1 MRKAFV
7 IELFGHEMCL
17 LSVVQVL
24 NDCEGLEVNVIS
36 SDSVKANVMKSSFY
50 PEDVEWHD
58 VRTEEPISNR
68 PLKNASNFKRV
79 LTDVLKTVSSLSERN
94 DLVLIN
100 TVECDLCHLLLRN
113 LVEPLNVK
121 GLKVFI
127 GIHNSFLFMSGFAA
141 ELEKDLRR
149 YYRLPLENRFRKK
162 HLPLF
167 LSTLMAEIVLR
178 YRRTGLRSIA
188 ASVAGYYVFGEQV
201 ITPNNS
207 KTRLVFSAKPVNPD
221 VVKLRRKRIGEIM
234 HSDDKLVF
242 TVTGKVDLYRR
253 DYISVLKSFEHIDAS
268 KFQLVFLGEFAD
280 PIVRDLVNNSLIRSS
295 ITTFDRRVSEDEFEY
310 WISKTDF
317 IIAPVSEIPP
327 YGKFKIS
334 GNPGDAL
341 SAGTPLIIPQCYYE
355 GNTPQG
361 TLSYTDSDSLKEKI
375 EELIEDRN
383 YAVSISNQALNRT
396 RRVADGFETNAYV
409 CRILGDI

>member
-162 HLPLF
+162 HLPVSF
-167 LSTLMAEIVLR
+167 YFNGEIVLR
-178 YRRTGLRSIA
+178 YRRTGQKHCSICSRLLCVWR
-188 ASVAGYYVFGEQV
+188 ASNNTEQLENKV
-201 ITPNNS
+201 
-207 KTRLVFSAKPVNPD
+207 LFSAKPVNPD
-221 VVKLRRKRIGEIM
+221 AVKLRRKRIGGM

-242 TVTGKVDLYRR
+242 SHRKVDLYRR
-253 DYISVLKSFEHIDAS
+253 DYISFS
-268 KFQLVFLGEFAD
+268 
-280 PIVRDLVNNSLIRSS
+280 SL
-295 ITTFDRRVSEDEFEY
+295 
-310 WISKTDF
+310 
-317 IIAPVSEIPP
+317 
-327 YGKFKIS
+327 
-334 GNPGDAL
+334 L
-341 SAGTPLIIPQCYYE
+341 LH
-355 GNTPQG
+355 
-361 TLSYTDSDSLKEKI
+361 
-375 EELIEDRN
+375 
-383 YAVSISNQALNRT
+383 
-396 RRVADGFETNAYV
+396 
-409 CRILGDI
+409 

>member
-1 MRKAFV
+1 MITSIRA
-7 IELFGHEMCL
+7 
-17 LSVVQVL
+17 
-24 NDCEGLEVNVIS
+24 
-36 SDSVKANVMKSSFY
+36 SF
-50 PEDVEWHD
+50 
-58 VRTEEPISNR
+58 
-68 PLKNASNFKRV
+68 
-79 LTDVLKTVSSLSERN
+79 
-94 DLVLIN
+94 LVLSQFN
-100 TVECDLCHLLLRN
+100 
-113 LVEPLNVK
+113 
-121 GLKVFI
+121 
-127 GIHNSFLFMSGFAA
+127 GITIESFGGPS
-141 ELEKDLRR
+141 
-149 YYRLPLENRFRKK
+149 FRD
-162 HLPLF
+162 
-167 LSTLMAEIVLR
+167 T
-178 YRRTGLRSIA
+178 
-188 ASVAGYYVFGEQV
+188 
-201 ITPNNS
+201 
-207 KTRLVFSAKPVNPD
+207 
-221 VVKLRRKRIGEIM
+221 
-234 HSDDKLVF
+234 
-242 TVTGKVDLYRR
+242 LYRR

>member
-1 MRKAFV
+1 LRKAFV

-50 PEDVEWHD
+50 SEDVEWHD

-178 YRRTGLRSIA
+178 YRRTGLSPPAESTVCYDIMFAEAHKLHISVTTRACVPVNYCETSISEAILGPLRIITKNIKDWFYNRILNSMNCSKIVLITTYATEQSQIA
-188 ASVAGYYVFGEQV
+188 ASKKVSSPKVHAYGFY
-201 ITPNNS
+201 
-207 KTRLVFSAKPVNPD
+207 FS
-221 VVKLRRKRIGEIM
+221 
-234 HSDDKLVF
+234 
-242 TVTGKVDLYRR
+242 
-253 DYISVLKSFEHIDAS
+253 
-268 KFQLVFLGEFAD
+268 
-280 PIVRDLVNNSLIRSS
+280 
-295 ITTFDRRVSEDEFEY
+295 
-310 WISKTDF
+310 DF
-317 IIAPVSEIPP
+317 V
-327 YGKFKIS
+327 G
-334 GNPGDAL
+334 
-341 SAGTPLIIPQCYYE
+341 
-355 GNTPQG
+355 
-361 TLSYTDSDSLKEKI
+361 
-375 EELIEDRN
+375 
-383 YAVSISNQALNRT
+383 
-396 RRVADGFETNAYV
+396 
-409 CRILGDI
+409 

>member
-17 LSVVQVL
+17 LSVVQAL
-24 NDCEGLEVNVIS
+24 INCEELEVNVIS

-50 PEDVEWHD
+50 LEDVEWHD
-58 VRTEEPISNR
+58 IKTEEPISNR

-79 LTDVLKTVSSLSERN
+79 LTDVLKAVSGLSERN

-113 LVEPLNVK
+113 LVEPLNAI

-127 GIHNSFLFMSGFAA
+127 GIHNSYLFMSGFPA
-141 ELEKDLRR
+141 EVEYSLKKF
-149 YYRLPLENRFRKK
+149 YRLPLQKRFRKK
-162 HLPLF
+162 HIPSF
-167 LSTLMAEIVLR
+167 LSSAMSAMALNYRKAKLR
-178 YRRTGLRSIA
+178 MIA
-188 ASVAGYYVFGEQV
+188 VSVAGYYVFGEQV
-201 ITPNNS
+201 ITPKDS
-207 KTRLVFSAKPVNPD
+207 KARLVFSAKPVNLD
-221 VVKLRRKRIGEIM
+221 IVKLRRKRINEIVY
-234 HSDDKLVF
+234 SDDKLVF

-268 KFQLVFLGEFAD
+268 KFQLVFLGELAD
-280 PIVRDLVNNSLIRSS
+280 PIVRDLVNNSFIRSS

-310 WISKTDF
+310 WISKIDF

-341 SAGTPLIIPQCYYE
+341 SSGIPLIIPQCYFE
-355 GNTPQG
+355 GNTPLG

-396 RRVADGFETNAYV
+396 HSTADGFETSDYI
-409 CRILGDI
+409 CRILGNT